1 MESWESEENE
11 EGNAVVIDSEMDGVP
26 LDIQPSIKRK
36 MLNSNYPRLLII
48 EKYTPKLLGENL
60 HSFCLLKL

>member
-26 LDIQPSIKRK
+26 LDIQPSIQRK

-48 EKYTPKLLGENL
+48 EKYIPKHLGENL
-60 HSFCLLKL
+60 NSF